1 MSNEIIKYHSEMN
14 TIPFKSFTALEM
26 DLFFSIVGRMR
37 NEDTNL
43 VRFSFEEIRELSRF
57 TQTSDKVFV
66 DTLVSMYDKLMT
78 LSGGLRTKTMIIKF
92 ALFPKFIVDLVA
104 KTVDVSVAEEFKY
117 ILNDI
122 DVFTAFTLQEFVSL
136 RSSYAKTMF
145 RLLKEF
151 KGTGFKRF
159 TMDDFK
165 EQFDVPKSYRM
176 TDITKKV
183 LEPIE
188 SELSG
193 IYQIFDIKKRKLEK
207 GNKITHIDV
216 IFDKESSLTRFE
228 GERYLMGIHNNIF
241 MNDDEVQDIMKKFRK
256 SIIHEVSEWKHAHNN
271 TDNSSDHSL
280 CCRFGIN
287 KTKWNE
293 RQTSTHSN

>member
-1 MSNEIIKYHSEMN
+1 MN

-37 NEDTNL
+37 NEDTKT

-57 TQTSDKVFV
+57 SQTSDMVFV
-66 DTLVSMYDKLMT
+66 ESMKSMYKKLMT
-78 LSGGLRTKTMIIKF
+78 LSGGLRTKDKIILF
-92 ALFPKFIVDLVA
+92 ALFPEFEIDLKN
-104 KTVDVSVAEEFKY
+104 KTVDISVAEKFKY
-117 ILNDI
+117 LLNDI

-165 EQFDVPKSYRM
+165 QQFDVPKSYRM
-176 TDITKKV
+176 IHITDRILNPV
-183 LEPIE
+183 EIE
-188 SELSG
+188 LKS
-193 IYQIFDIKKRKLEK
+193 IYNIFEIKKRKLEK

-241 MNDDEVQDIMKKFRK
+241 MNDDEVQDIMKIFRK
-256 SIIHEVSEWKHAHNN
+256 SIIHEVSEWKYANKN
-271 TDNSSDHSL
+271 TDSSNDHAL
-280 CCRFGIN
+280 CCRFGLN
-287 KTKWNE
+287 KKMWNE
-293 RQTSTHSN
+293 ME